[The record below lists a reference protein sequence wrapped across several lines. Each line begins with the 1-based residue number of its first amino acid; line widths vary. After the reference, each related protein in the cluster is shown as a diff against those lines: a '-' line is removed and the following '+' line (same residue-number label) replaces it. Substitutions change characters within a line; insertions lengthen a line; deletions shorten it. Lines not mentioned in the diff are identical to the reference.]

1 MNITVKMKMIKDSD
15 FEQYWHENLMWER
28 TLDFY
33 LQQNAFLKT
42 RLSQI
47 LDSTPDKQIL
57 PKAEYFQAR
66 FIQNDASIKDMHLD
80 IDIFRRSLENGQ
92 NDEEKIVPRYN
103 KLNNEINNFEKTF
116 ASLKSEFNQYI
127 VATKKA
133 S

>member
-1 MNITVKMKMIKDSD
+1 MNTTVKMKMIKGNS

-47 LDSTPDKQIL
+47 LDSTPDKQML
-57 PKAEYFQAR
+57 PKAEYFQNI
-66 FIQNDASIKDMHLD
+66 FIQNDASIKDMAVD
-80 IDIFRRSLENGQ
+80 TDVFRRSLENGQ
-92 NDEEKIVPRYN
+92 HDEEKIVARYN

-127 VATKKA
+127 VTAKKA